1 MTEQPVDSGKRATLR
16 QFAAL
21 GAASGLSG
29 LASGSDDSASAPRRA
44 IAGYLSRTPGAH
56 FSKLR
61 DDLELGTGEAQHHLR
76 ELERAGTIESSRD
89 GEYRRFFLA
98 DRFSA
103 FEQRTLGHLRR
114 ETQRGMLVEL
124 LADPTATAS
133 DIATTLD
140 VSRPAISTH
149 AALLEESGLL
159 DRTDGYR
166 VRQPATVAT
175 LLVRYADSFG
185 PHAQQFAA
193 KADDVL
199 AYDP

>member
-1 MTEQPVDSGKRATLR
+1 MTDRRVDSGKRTTLR
-16 QFAAL
+16 RFAAL

-29 LASGSDDSASAPRRA
+29 LASGTDESAPRQA
-44 IAGYLSRTPGAH
+44 IAGYLAATPGAH

-61 DDLELGTGEAQHHLR
+61 DDLALGTGEAQHHLR
-76 ELERAGTIESSRD
+76 ALEAADAIESTRD

-98 DRFSA
+98 GRFSA
-103 FEQRTLGHLRR
+103 FEQRALGHLRR
-114 ETQRGMLVEL
+114 DTQRGMILEL
-124 LADPTATAS
+124 LTTPTATAS
-133 DIATTLD
+133 DLAATLS

-166 VRQPATVAT
+166 IRRPETVVT
-175 LLVRYADSFG
+175 LVVRYADSFG
-185 PHAQQFAA
+185 PRAEAFAA
-193 KADDVL
+193 RADDLL